1 MNELRAFLLVAE
13 DDGQEAARLAK
24 ITAQK
29 LDTKQS
35 TLTKVVQGLSEY
47 ISDESPSIRGK
58 AISYLTAVIQAL
70 PSGFLS
76 QQQIEALTVFYC
88 ERIED
93 DGAICGLESLQDSS
107 RFTKN
112 MAKLVARGLFKNTE
126 YFHSRLRSQ
135 RFQVLRILNS
145 LMIGY
150 REALLDM
157 SDESLVG
164 IIELVNGE
172 RDPRNLML
180 VFSILKVVIVEWD
193 ISHHVQVLFDSVFR
207 YFPVTFR
214 SHQGDSFQMTAQDLK
229 NRLQDCISSNQSFAS
244 LAFPSLLD
252 KLDATS
258 LNVKVRFPTL
268 TLELSDSQQKDALNA
283 LCACISSYEPAV
295 IAEYSIT
302 MWDSLRFEIFN
313 AQDNVFA
320 EESLQTLKILARRLS
335 VNVHGI
341 LKQSSLAQ
349 YLNPI
354 LRECKEQLQEPQQKQ
369 AMPAQRVL
377 ASLSSAS
384 AAAFT
389 LISQSVIPCLFV
401 RYKNFKTPERIH
413 LLETLVDLL
422 DSAVVLFGSWGT
434 IGIDTAFTNPLLDH
448 KANLVEIFTNALA
461 GSEKAESSMR
471 TVAISGMLHLSLL
484 RDFLNNNEVRLYV
497 QKLDD
502 ILLVEQ
508 LPGSRLKKCV
518 IEALTKISKY
528 KPTLILDITIP
539 AFMSNL
545 PECNND
551 FGLGCLDILDNLA
564 QIRVEGDV
572 LYILIRHLL
581 SKLDMFVTCESS
593 SARAYPHSLLM
604 TILYALGRKGMGND
618 IHFSL
623 YYDQIVRH
631 LCERA
636 VFTAMIGSQASFLNT
651 PTALNSLGRLCR
663 LIVRPIPRDKYQEV
677 CRNVYYLYS
686 SQCGFTPVPY
696 SLDPPE
702 SLRRTMILSTY
713 LLAGLPKESITT
725 FNATYDMAKLVANL
739 TLLAISESVSSIQS
753 TLVRQLALLVNK
765 FLPPSDLNMVSDL
778 LFSLMPSSK
787 PGGAVT
793 IQRLRTIFWI
803 SKALILRL
811 CSATTGILSS
821 LVMLLSHP
829 DLSVREASAN
839 GFSLL
844 LSFDDILS
852 VDDGA
857 NVRLLT
863 KQRVLN
869 IIIPLISHEMQE
881 ITARNKVGF
890 SHERDQGKQAYFS
903 ALAGILSTLPSS
915 LILSE
920 ISALMPLLLQAL
932 DSIGAKSQ
940 QIKVATLE
948 TLGSI
953 IRDTDLYYL
962 DKTGY
967 LEDLVIRLLR
977 AATITNFDINESAPK
992 KDMLN
997 SSEVRLKATQC
1008 IYLLVLPRIFE
1019 NSNIN
1024 ENTEPSLLLP
1034 LRGRVMQSL
1043 KSILDDPRRDVRKAA
1058 VDAQILWLKHTNG
1071 SLRDID

>member
-401 RYKNFKTPERIH
+401 RYKNFKSPERIH

-461 GSEKAESSMR
+461 GSEKAELSMR

-581 SKLDMFVTCESS
+581 SKLDMFVTC
-593 SARAYPHSLLM
+593 
-604 TILYALGRKGMGND
+604 RKGMGND